1 MLGRENVETY
11 FSGKWLS
18 FINQENE
25 KITKTDS

>member
-11 FSGKWLS
+11 FSRKWLS

-25 KITKTDS
+25 EITKTDS